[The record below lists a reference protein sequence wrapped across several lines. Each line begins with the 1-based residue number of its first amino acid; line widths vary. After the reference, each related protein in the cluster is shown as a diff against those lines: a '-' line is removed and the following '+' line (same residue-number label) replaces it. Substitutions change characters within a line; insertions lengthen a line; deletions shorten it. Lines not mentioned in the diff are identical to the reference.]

1 MILVVFLA
9 CLSVMT
15 AKGLKG
21 DSTGRSNPVYPKDS
35 LTSVYERAAQY
46 ILSQTG
52 RPNKGYCL
60 VFGAGEGRLA
70 YKLAFHSDFK
80 IIGVETDSSKV
91 NSGRTILS
99 KANLYGSR
107 ITLQEGS
114 LANLDY
120 RDYAASLVV
129 SDSIIAEGACS
140 GSAAEMFRMVRP
152 DGGIALIGQPSGCPK
167 PLDLKEL
174 RSWLDAGGL
183 TYKITNDSN
192 GIWARI
198 DRGPLPGAG
207 EWTHMWADIG
217 NTGCSGDTRIT
228 DNFDV
233 LWFGEPGPRT
243 LVDRH
248 WRPMA
253 PLYKAGRL
261 IIPGDNHII
270 CADAYNGARLW
281 DVNIPNFSRVA
292 ILRDAGCVVVDED
305 YVYVAVED
313 DCLKID
319 LDTGQIVDT
328 YHPPTGNRD
337 WGYVGIDGNLLFGS
351 EQIVGASLI
360 TPDYYNRGGYGNYFS
375 RGDDRPT
382 VTSRALFCRDRN
394 TGSLLWI
401 YDDSNGLGGNEF
413 VIANPTICVGGD
425 GVYFFESYDTNAVT
439 DANGCVIPL
448 TFCNGNNEYL
458 VKLDKNTGELLW
470 RQQHNLPFENI
481 MYLSYANGIILAS
494 GSTSPDNFW
503 YHYRAYNASNGLLAW
518 DKDWDSGENSRDW
531 NHGKQDK
538 HPMIVGDTIYHR
550 YGTYNLQTGALVSF
564 SFILS
569 VKCADCSASATHIFG
584 RQGDYGFR
592 GGVGIYNLSVGGS
605 GSPLCSAARP
615 GCYISIIPAGGVIMM
630 PAYSNGCTCAY
641 TLLTS
646 IAWIP
651 Q

>member
-1 MILVVFLA
+1 
-9 CLSVMT
+9 
-15 AKGLKG
+15 
-21 DSTGRSNPVYPKDS
+21 
-35 LTSVYERAAQY
+35 
-46 ILSQTG
+46 
-52 RPNKGYCL
+52 
-60 VFGAGEGRLA
+60 
-70 YKLAFHSDFK
+70 
-80 IIGVETDSSKV
+80 
-91 NSGRTILS
+91 
-99 KANLYGSR
+99 
-107 ITLQEGS
+107 
-114 LANLDY
+114 
-120 RDYAASLVV
+120 
-129 SDSIIAEGACS
+129 
-140 GSAAEMFRMVRP
+140 
-152 DGGIALIGQPSGCPK
+152 
-167 PLDLKEL
+167 
-174 RSWLDAGGL
+174 
-183 TYKITNDSN
+183 
-192 GIWARI
+192 
-198 DRGPLPGAG
+198 
-207 EWTHMWADIG
+207 
-217 NTGCSGDTRIT
+217 
-228 DNFDV
+228 
-233 LWFGEPGPRT
+233 
-243 LVDRH
+243 
-248 WRPMA
+248 
-253 PLYKAGRL
+253 L

-281 DVNIPNFSRVA
+281 DVNISNFSRVA
-292 ILRDAGCVVVDED
+292 ILRDAGCVAVDED

-328 YHPPTGNRD
+328 YHPPTGNSD

-360 TPDYYNRGGYGNYFS
+360 TPDYYNRGVYGNDFS

-382 VTSRALFCRDRN
+382 VTSRVLFCRDRN
-394 TGSLLWI
+394 IGSLLWT
-401 YDDSNGLGGNEF
+401 YDDSNGLGSNEF

-425 GVYFFESYDTNAVT
+425 GVYFFESYDTNSVT
-439 DANGCVIPL
+439 DADGCVIPL

-481 MYLSYANGIILAS
+481 MYLSYANGI
-494 GSTSPDNFW
+494 
-503 YHYRAYNASNGLLAW
+503 
-518 DKDWDSGENSRDW
+518 
-531 NHGKQDK
+531 HGKQDK

-550 YGTYNLQTGALVSF
+550 YGTYNLQTGAPVSF
-564 SFILS
+564 SFTLS
-569 VKCADCSASATHIFG
+569 SKCADCSASATHIFG